1 MGDLVLVGVAV
12 AALLV
17 CAGGLWLWWQGRTEY
32 SAAGLPTG
40 DIVASDVGV
49 ERTVDRPLISHRH
62 GLVGR
67 PDYLMRIRHGGKNCL
82 IPIEV
87 KSAFSPAVPYASHQM
102 QLLTYC
108 IMVAE
113 ETGERPPYGLLRYRD
128 RTHTVAFTRE
138 AEAQVLACAAAIR
151 AARRQ
156 KDVARSHE
164 EASLCRHCG
173 YQRACGTDVL
183 RQ

>member
-1 MGDLVLVGVAV
+1 MNQLVLAGLALV
-12 AALLV
+12 ALLL
-17 CAGGLWLWWQGRTEY
+17 CAGGLWLWWQGRSEY
-32 SAAGLPTG
+32 AAAGLPSG
-40 DIVASDVGV
+40 DIVTSDVGV

-67 PDYLMRIRHGGKNCL
+67 PDYLMRIRHAGKSCL

-87 KSAFSPAVPYASHQM
+87 KSARSPATPYDSHQM

-108 IMVAE
+108 ILVEE

-128 RTHTVAFTRE
+128 RTHTVAFTKE

-151 AARRQ
+151 AARQQ
-156 KDVARSHE
+156 KDVVRSH
-164 EASLCRHCG
+164 ADQSICRHCG
-173 YQRACGTDVL
+173 YQGACGSGAL
-183 RQ
+183 Q